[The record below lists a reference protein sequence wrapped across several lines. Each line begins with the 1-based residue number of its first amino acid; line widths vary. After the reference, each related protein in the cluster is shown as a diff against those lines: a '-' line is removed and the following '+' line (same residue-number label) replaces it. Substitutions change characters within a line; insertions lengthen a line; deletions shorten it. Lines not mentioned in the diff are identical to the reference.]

1 MLALFTRFVYRV
13 AAMLRTICVSVIALT
28 ALGWLGA
35 NDYADALI
43 LDAIEKEARPAR
55 VVAADRSLP
64 FAIPIDYKA
73 AICQRQYYGERPTC
87 RYYAERTK

>member
-1 MLALFTRFVYRV
+1 MFLRRV
-13 AAMLRTICVSVIALT
+13 ALTAVFTT

-55 VVAADRSLP
+55 VVAANRSLP
-64 FAIPIDYKA
+64 FAIPIDFKA

-87 RYYAERTK
+87 RYYVERTQ